1 MIKAHWEIHVDYLL
15 SEEQQMIKDTAREI
29 ADEKIIP
36 KRAELD
42 EKNQFPASILKDMA
56 KADLFSIFI
65 PEEFGGLGG
74 GCFDV
79 VLALEELARGCVGVA
94 TSYAASALGV
104 FPVLIAGSMEMK
116 QKYLPD
122 IAVGKKW
129 AAFGLTEANAGSD
142 ASGIRTTAVLDG
154 DEWVLNGTKQ
164 WITNG
169 GEAQIYTIIALTD
182 PSKGPRGASIFVVED
197 GDPGFSYGK
206 KEDKMG
212 IRSSATRE
220 LVMKDCRI
228 PKDRLVGRQ
237 GTGFITVM
245 KTLDISRP
253 GIASLGVGLGQA
265 ALDEA
270 VVYAKQRVQ
279 FGKPIIS
286 FQAVQHILADMAI
299 QVEAARA
306 LVYSAARHIDSNA
319 KNMSKASSMCKV
331 FATDM
336 AMKVTIDAVQI
347 LGGYGYMKEYPVEKM
362 MRDAKI
368 LQIYEGTNQ
377 IQRNVIGQELNKEYS
392 KQV

>member
-1 MIKAHWEIHVDYLL
+1 MDYFLT
-15 SEEQQMIKDTAREI
+15 EEQQMIVDTAREI
-29 ADEKIIP
+29 TNEKIIP
-36 KRAELD
+36 VRAELD
-42 EKNQFPASILKDMA
+42 EKNEFPRALLEDIA
-56 KADLFSIFI
+56 KADLFSIFV
-65 PEEFGGLGG
+65 PEEYGGFGG
-74 GCFDV
+74 GCFDI
-79 VLALEELARGCVGVA
+79 AITLEELARGCVGVA
-94 TSYAASALGV
+94 TSYAASALGMY
-104 FPVLIAGSMEMK
+104 PVLIAGSEEMK
-116 QKYLPD
+116 QKYLPS
-122 IAVGKKW
+122 IAAGERW

-142 ASGIRTTAVLDG
+142 ASGIQTTAILVG

-169 GEAQIYTIIALTD
+169 GESDIYTIIALTD
-182 PSKGPRGASIFVVED
+182 PEKGARGASIFVVED

-206 KEDKMG
+206 KENKMG

-220 LVMKDCRI
+220 LILKDCRI
-228 PKDRLVGRQ
+228 PQDRLVGRK

-253 GIASLGVGLGQA
+253 GIAALGVGLAQA

-270 VVYAKQRVQ
+270 VTYAKQRVQ
-279 FGKPIIS
+279 FGKPVIS

-299 QVEAARA
+299 QVEAARS
-306 LVYSAARHIDSNA
+306 LVYASAKHIDGNPKS
-319 KNMSKASSMCKV
+319 MSKASSMCKV
-331 FATDM
+331 FATDT
-336 AMKVTIDAVQI
+336 AMRVTTDAVQV

-392 KQV
+392 A

>member
-1 MIKAHWEIHVDYLL
+1 MDYFF
-15 SEEQQMIKDTAREI
+15 SEQQQMIIDTAREI
-29 ADEKIIP
+29 TNEKIIP
-36 KRAELD
+36 VRAELD
-42 EKNQFPASILKDMA
+42 EQNRFPREILQDIA
-56 KADLFSIFI
+56 KADLFSIFV
-65 PEEFGGLGG
+65 PEEYGGLGG
-74 GCFDV
+74 GCYEI

-94 TSYAASALGV
+94 TSFAASALGI
-104 FPVLIAGSMEMK
+104 FPVMIAGTEEQK

-122 IAVGKKW
+122 IASGSRW

-142 ASGIRTTAVLDG
+142 ASGIQTTAILDG

-169 GEAQIYTIIALTD
+169 GESQIYSIVALTD
-182 PSKGPRGASIFVVED
+182 PSKGARGASIFIVED

-212 IRSSATRE
+212 IRSSSTRE
-220 LVMKDCRI
+220 LILKDCRI
-228 PKDRLVGRQ
+228 PIDRLVGKR

-245 KTLDISRP
+245 KTLDMSRP
-253 GIASLGVGLGQA
+253 GIASLGIGLAQA

-270 VVYAKQRVQ
+270 VIYAKQRVQ

-299 QVEAARA
+299 QLEAGRA
-306 LVYSAARHIDSNA
+306 LVYAAARHIDSNP

-336 AMKVTIDAVQI
+336 AMKVTTDAVQV

-392 KQV
+392 

>member
-1 MIKAHWEIHVDYLL
+1 MDYFLT
-15 SEEQQMIKDTAREI
+15 EEQQMIVETAREI
-29 ADEKIIP
+29 AREKIVP
-36 KRAELD
+36 LRAELD
-42 EKNQFPASILKDMA
+42 EKNEFPTSILRDMA
-56 KADLFSIFI
+56 KADLFGVFV
-65 PEEFGGLGG
+65 PEEYGGLGG
-74 GCFDV
+74 GCFEI
-79 VLALEELARGCVGVA
+79 VLVLEELARGCVGVA
-94 TSYAASALGV
+94 TSFAANALGI
-104 FPVLIAGSMEMK
+104 FPVMIAGSQE
-116 QKYLPD
+116 QKDSYLPD
-122 IAVGKKW
+122 IAAGRRW
-129 AAFGLTEANAGSD
+129 AAFGLTESSAGSD
-142 ASGIRTTAVLDG
+142 ASGVKTTAVLDG

-169 GEAQIYTIIALTD
+169 GEAQIYSIVAMTD
-182 PSKGPRGASIFVVED
+182 PHKGPRGASIFIVED

-212 IRSSATRE
+212 IRASATRE
-220 LVMKDCRI
+220 LIMKDCRI
-228 PKDRLVGRQ
+228 PKERLVGRK

-286 FQAVQHILADMAI
+286 FQAVQHMLADMAI
-299 QVEAARA
+299 QLEAARA
-306 LVYSAARHIDSNA
+306 LVYATARHIDGNA

-331 FATDM
+331 FASDM
-336 AMKVTIDAVQI
+336 AMKVTTDAVQV

-377 IQRNVIGQELNKEYS
+377 IQRNVIGQELNKEYAA
-392 KQV
+392 

>member
-1 MIKAHWEIHVDYLL
+1 MDYFFT
-15 SEEQQMIKDTAREI
+15 EQQQMIIDTAREI
-29 ADEKIIP
+29 TNEKIIP
-36 KRAELD
+36 IRAELD
-42 EKNQFPASILKDMA
+42 EKNQFPREILQDIA
-56 KADLFSIFI
+56 KADLFSIFV
-65 PEEFGGLGG
+65 PEEYGGFGG
-74 GCFDV
+74 GCFEI
-79 VLALEELARGCVGVA
+79 VLAMEELARGCVGVA
-94 TSYAASALGV
+94 TSFAASALGI
-104 FPVLIAGSMEMK
+104 FPVMIAGSEEQK

-122 IAVGKKW
+122 IASGARW

-142 ASGIRTTAVLDG
+142 ASGIRTTAVEDG
-154 DEWVLNGTKQ
+154 DFWVLNGTKQ

-169 GEAQIYTIIALTD
+169 GESQIYTIVAMTD
-182 PSKGPRGASIFVVED
+182 PTKGARGASIFVVED

-220 LVMKDCRI
+220 LILKDCRI
-228 PKDRLVGRQ
+228 PKDRLVGRR

-245 KTLDISRP
+245 KTLDMSRP
-253 GIASLGVGLGQA
+253 GIASLGVGLAQG

-270 VVYAKQRVQ
+270 VTYAKQRVQ

-299 QVEAARA
+299 QLEAARA
-306 LVYSAARHIDSNA
+306 LVYAAAKHIDNHP
-319 KNMSKASSMCKV
+319 KDMSKASSMCKV

-336 AMKVTIDAVQI
+336 AMKVTTDAVQV

-377 IQRNVIGQELNKEYS
+377 IQRNVVGQELNKEYS
-392 KQV
+392 